1 MYQKSLYEQYWI
13 RDNGAITDGVL
24 HLAYAPDSPRK
35 KAAPKHPDNV
45 RAEYEGISATID
57 WMVGERG
64 SYGAALVVYGQPGC
78 GKSRFLRIER
88 ARLFE
93 EGRPC
98 IVTTTER
105 STFDLYCDAGAFFDI
120 RLRELEAL
128 DLLIP
133 TIALVDAAEGAN
145 GGTDLQHAFVN
156 DFIADVVVVFAASP
170 RVRRWSK
177 LSGRLVPTL
186 YWTMEGWPDNEIDA
200 LPHVRGSPA
209 RKSSFFNHA
218 QSGPT
223 RREFLF
229 DKQIVPPTSRIFR
242 RRSKWP
248 PDEGGPLAP
257 PSTFLPEIEDHHYHL
272 PAGFPPADPLYSL
285 PEACLSSLVHVNLL
299 SGLPDAPDVPVLD
312 AQAAEDL
319 AKLRNEI
326 RIKENDRR
334 NGFYQFFA
342 DVSTPDVARPS
353 LQYPRSILVPASAPL
368 ERLALVHGIIH
379 EVYSARTMELCG
391 ALAVLADGSTLSIP
405 RLSRVS
411 IVLPLVRTT
420 ANIDEDDLKTTEA
433 VAKFDYEGLS
443 EQKPTFPLDE
453 SFAST
458 DSTLPRLRSGIY
470 FPQVGFPAL
479 DAVAIFYHEDELLVV
494 ALQMTMSMRHDVNIN
509 GILSLYTALGRFAF
523 KAKFYFAFVAP
534 TEETGRALV
543 KHSRPALPAN
553 SLVSSTRSSSSD
565 ATKPFTWSRAFTVAD
580 PKKPVQHVE
589 ATDD

>member
-170 RVRRWSK
+170 R
-177 LSGRLVPTL
+177 
-186 YWTMEGWPDNEIDA
+186 
-200 LPHVRGSPA
+200 
-209 RKSSFFNHA
+209 
-218 QSGPT
+218 
-223 RREFLF
+223 
-229 DKQIVPPTSRIFR
+229 
-242 RRSKWP
+242 
-248 PDEGGPLAP
+248 
-257 PSTFLPEIEDHHYHL
+257 
-272 PAGFPPADPLYSL
+272 
-285 PEACLSSLVHVNLL
+285 CLSSLVHVNLL